1 MERISKYSDENE
13 TRDKCWSIEAYE
25 KDIMKPEDWR
35 YEVVAQPILKINS
48 NPRFGR
54 EESAQHSNSIQ
65 TSVIV
70 GGGLGPKGV
79 SLDPKNNLFIAFLS
93 HYFGKCC

>member
-1 MERISKYSDENE
+1 MERISRYSDENE
-13 TRDKCWSIEAYE
+13 TRDECWSIEAYE
-25 KDIMKPEDWR
+25 KDIMKPEDWP

-65 TSVIV
+65 TT
-70 GGGLGPKGV
+70 
-79 SLDPKNNLFIAFLS
+79 
-93 HYFGKCC
+93 